1 MKKAILV
8 TLAVGGALAF
18 LLAILL
24 FLFPNHT
31 ANWDT
36 EPVRLNV
43 PQGCSY
49 DALLDSL
56 DAHQVVLRKAPVAL
70 VFNLEARVLGLDKHV
85 RPGSYLVPRNM
96 KILTLV
102 RKLRNGQQDPIRL
115 TIGKF
120 RLPQDLNA
128 YLNKKLMHD
137 DFNVPLAS
145 FHLVLPDTYEF
156 YWTVTPEQFME
167 RMEKEYAKFWEV
179 KRSEKGVKGS
189 ERTNAGNDTIVLPL
203 TPSHSLSLQEIII
216 LASIVE
222 EETNHGPEKGHVAS
236 VYLNRLK
243 RGMPLQADPTVK
255 YAVATSCSPSQGE
268 LTAQQAE
275 GFAIKRILHKHLAT
289 ESPFNTYLHPGL
301 PPAPICLPSKATIEA
316 VLNAPQTDYLYF
328 CASPAMDG
336 THRFA
341 ATLAEHNA
349 NAAAFHR
356 ALNARGIR

>member
-36 EPVRLNV
+36 DPVRLNV

-96 KILTLV
+96 ELLALV

-137 DFNVPLAS
+137 DFDVPLAS

-179 KRSEKGVKGS
+179 KRSEKG
-189 ERTNAGNDTIVLPL
+189 A
-203 TPSHSLSLQEIII
+203 PSHSLSLQEIII

-222 EETNHGPEKGHVAS
+222 EETNHGPEKGLVAS

>member
-49 DALLDSL
+49 GALLDSL

-167 RMEKEYAKFWEV
+167 RMEDEYNRFWTTEV
-179 KRSEKGVKGS
+179 GPQGELRCDLLELSDNG
-189 ERTNAGNDTIVLPL
+189 NARLETM
-203 TPSHSLSLQEIII
+203 I
-216 LASIVE
+216 LASIVD
-222 EETNHGPEKGHVAS
+222 EETNNNAEKPLIAS
-236 VYLNRLK
+236 VYINRLE

-255 YAVATSCSPSQGE
+255 YAVGDFT
-268 LTAQQAE
+268 L
-275 GFAIKRILHKHLAT
+275 KRILNKHLAV
-289 ESPFNTYLHPGL
+289 ESPFNTYLHAGL
-301 PPAPICLPSKATIEA
+301 PPAPICLPSKASIDA
-316 VLNAPQTDYLYF
+316 VINAKETNYLYF
-328 CASPAMDG
+328 CASDKMDG